1 MTATVFISTTSHMV
15 VIGICNSLLPRLIPC
30 PQRAP
35 QMVMVLYLA
44 VGVGGGGAVTLTF
57 TPEESRP
64 LVILPE
70 LGCNFPLTL
79 ITGHGTKRHPNGPP
93 VFPKSYLHCTVAA

>member
-15 VIGICNSLLPRLIPC
+15 VIGICNSLLPRLISC

-44 VGVGGGGAVTLTF
+44 VGVGGEGQ
-57 TPEESRP
+57 
-64 LVILPE
+64 
-70 LGCNFPLTL
+70 
-79 ITGHGTKRHPNGPP
+79 
-93 VFPKSYLHCTVAA
+93 